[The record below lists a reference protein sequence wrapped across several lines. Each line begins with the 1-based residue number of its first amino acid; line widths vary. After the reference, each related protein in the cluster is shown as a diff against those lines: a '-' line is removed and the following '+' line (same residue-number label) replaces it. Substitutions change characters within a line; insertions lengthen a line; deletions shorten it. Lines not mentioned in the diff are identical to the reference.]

1 VKSVELANGA
11 VKWEQ
16 TGFGPGQV
24 ILAGDKLVALS
35 DAGAL
40 VLIDPQ
46 PAAYKELARAD
57 VLEGKCW
64 STPILAN
71 GRIYARSTTEAVCL
85 EGRREMMAGVSGSPF
100 SDSARGAQP
109 REQAHLQR
117 LGQERQGSGTTVAVT
132 SSRWLRGVPVPSN
145 P

>member
-1 VKSVELANGA
+1 VKCVELANGA

-24 ILAGDKLVALS
+24 ILASDKLVALS
-35 DAGAL
+35 DAGTL

-85 EGRREMMAGVSGSPF
+85 EV
-100 SDSARGAQP
+100 GAK
-109 REQAHLQR
+109 
-117 LGQERQGSGTTVAVT
+117 
-132 SSRWLRGVPVPSN
+132 
-145 P
+145 